1 VLAAPDDPEADMLA
15 EAMRKLLWRR
25 RVRAVHA
32 WRDEQRAEYAHAVQ
46 RITATLPSGMGTL
59 RRPRS

>member
-1 VLAAPDDPEADMLA
+1 MLI
-15 EAMRKLLWRR
+15 EVMRRVMWRR

-46 RITATLPSGMGTL
+46 RITAAPPSGMGTL